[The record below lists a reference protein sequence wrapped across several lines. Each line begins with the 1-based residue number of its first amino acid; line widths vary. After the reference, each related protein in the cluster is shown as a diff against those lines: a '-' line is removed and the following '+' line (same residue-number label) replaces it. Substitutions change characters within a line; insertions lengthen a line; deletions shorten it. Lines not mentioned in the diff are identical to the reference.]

1 MDNEQV
7 GTALAVIAE
16 AEARFRA
23 TVEGFREDELTEPS
37 LCEGWTRGHV
47 VAHVALNA
55 RSIVNLITWARTG
68 KETPQYPSREA
79 RAEDIER
86 YSTRTVTEH
95 LEALDAGAQAFRDAA
110 EALPPERWDFLLK
123 GIGSDEDIPV
133 SEYLKARRNEVE
145 YHHVDLDAGY
155 GSTDWP
161 LDFVRSGLE
170 GVPWRIGD
178 EVEEPF
184 SINATDLD
192 MTLTIGDGEPT
203 NIVTGEG
210 HALLLWL
217 IGRGRGD
224 GLTSNRGFLP
234 PLPSWG

>member
-23 TVEGFREDELTEPS
+23 TVEGFWEDELTDPS

-47 VAHVALNA
+47 LAHVALNA
-55 RSIVNLITWARTG
+55 HSIVNLITWARTG

-86 YSTRTVTEH
+86 YSTRTIAEH
-95 LEALDAGAQAFRDAA
+95 LEALDAGGEALHEAA
-110 EALPPERWDFLLK
+110 IALPPERWDFMVK
-123 GIGSDEDIPV
+123 GIGATQGIPV
-133 SEYLKARRNEVE
+133 SEYLQARRNEVE

-155 GSTDWP
+155 GSNDWSVS
-161 LDFVRSGLE
+161 FVRAGLE
-170 GVPWRIGD
+170 GVPGRIGD
-178 EVEEPF
+178 KVEEPF
-184 SINATDLD
+184 SIDATDLD

-210 HALLLWL
+210 HALLIWL

-224 GLTSNRGFLP
+224 GLVSNRGFLP